1 MGMEPKRPMT
11 LYVSY
16 SQKDEALKQEFEDY
30 LVNLQQAQLI
40 SGWIERQVQPG
51 ADWSQV
57 IDPQLEMAQIFLLL
71 LSPSLLAS
79 GYCSGAEFQEAFEQR
94 RRRGEMRVIP
104 IFLHHVDVTWHP
116 LGSIVSLPIF
126 VMERSK
132 GMKPVSS
139 WPERHEAWWSVYQD
153 LRQLI
158 RSHPSGSLWSTPIEG
173 YRGR

>member
-1 MGMEPKRPMT
+1 MGMEPERPMT

-40 SGWIERQVQPG
+40 SGWIERQIQPG
-51 ADWSQV
+51 TDWSQV
-57 IDPQLEMAQIFLLL
+57 IDPRLATAQLFLLL

-94 RRRGEMRVIP
+94 RKRGEIRVIP

-116 LGSIVSLPIF
+116 LGSIQALPIF
-126 VMERSK
+126 AIERSK
-132 GMKPVSS
+132 GMKRVSS
-139 WPERHEAWWSVYQD
+139 WSKRHEAWWNVYQH
-153 LRQLI
+153 LHQLI
-158 RSHPSGSLWSTPIEG
+158 RFHPSRSL
-173 YRGR
+173 

>member
-1 MGMEPKRPMT
+1 MGPNRPTT

-30 LVNLQQAQLI
+30 LMNLQQAQLI

-57 IDPQLEMAQIFLLL
+57 IDSRLETAQIFLLL

-94 RRRGEMRVIP
+94 RKRGEMRVIP
-104 IFLHHVDVTWHP
+104 IFLRHVDVTWHP
-116 LGSIVSLPIF
+116 LGSLGGLPLF
-126 VMERSK
+126 ATEEGPV
-132 GMKPVSS
+132 MKPVSS
-139 WPERHEAWWSVYQD
+139 WRKPHEAWWNVYQH
-153 LRQLI
+153 LCQLI
-158 RSHPSGSLWSTPIEG
+158 RLNPLQHL
-173 YRGR
+173 